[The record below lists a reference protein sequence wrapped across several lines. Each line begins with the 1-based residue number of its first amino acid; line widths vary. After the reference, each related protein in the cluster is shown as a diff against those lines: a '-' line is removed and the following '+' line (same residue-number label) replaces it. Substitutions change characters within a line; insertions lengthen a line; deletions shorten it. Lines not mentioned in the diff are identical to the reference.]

1 MISHSSRDDRPR
13 GEPGSGIS
21 PTPVVRLA
29 TAAGETVGWGE
40 TRDRRHPLAAPVA
53 RVHDENPDRP
63 PLRSTAGQAGS
74 EPRASRPLQAI
85 TAAAAVAVLAAVI
98 VLIVLELGRDAGDGL
113 RIADA
118 DRIEVIEP
126 APSSPFI
133 AVEPSRFSELQVP
146 AVGQPA
152 APAPSQDAGPV
163 AAPMAKAPAKTAAA
177 VVSPGTPSVATPPAV
192 SSSAA
197 TPAVTTPADEALVT
211 DAGVTLDVPAPPP
224 AAGVPPSDPRSG
236 ERGAGPVQAPAQPA
250 PRSTVGLE
258 LLMDRGN
265 GLLARSDV
273 SAARLFFRLA
283 AQQGHAAGAMAM
295 AATYDP
301 LTLAGPQMRGVRP
314 DARAAVEWYRR
325 AAALG
330 DRSADERAARVVEHL
345 DRRAAEGD
353 AEARAALRALGR

>member
-1 MISHSSRDDRPR
+1 MISHSSRGDRPR

-21 PTPVVRLA
+21 PPPVVRLA

-40 TRDRRHPLAAPVA
+40 TRDRRHPLAAPLA

-63 PLRSTAGQAGS
+63 PLRSAAGQPGS

-85 TAAAAVAVLAAVI
+85 TAAAVVAVLAAVI

-146 AVGQPA
+146 AAGQPA

-163 AAPMAKAPAKTAAA
+163 AAPMPKAPGKTAAA

-192 SSSAA
+192 TSSVM
-197 TPAVTTPADEALVT
+197 TPAGDALVT

-236 ERGAGPVQAPAQPA
+236 ERGAGPVQTPAQPA